1 MAKKLPRLPTMG
13 VCTYKLLENAFAKSI
28 KPPPVKPYTI
38 LEIKTEKKK
47 MFTFYLYRAVN
58 RVAIFSEAKQDT
70 KKNHQGL

>member
-38 LEIKTEKKK
+38 LEIKTEKK
-47 MFTFYLYRAVN
+47 
-58 RVAIFSEAKQDT
+58 
-70 KKNHQGL
+70 